1 MLHVGY
7 DINEFHGFE
16 MDSPELKI
24 AEHVSIINKIIN
36 ISIFMFPKDKDHFKT
51 SKVIIVRPSLA
62 NSKLAPC
69 YEAQLPALSPRSR
82 FTYTPPMRTCGH
94 TQS

>member
-36 ISIFMFPKDKDHFKT
+36 ISIFRFPKEIF
-51 SKVIIVRPSLA
+51 LA

-69 YEAQLPALSPRSR
+69 YEAQLPALSPRRR
-82 FTYTPPMRTCGH
+82 FTNTPPMRTCGH
-94 TQS
+94 THS

>member
-7 DINEFHGFE
+7 DINDFHGFE

-36 ISIFMFPKDKDHFKT
+36 ISIFRFPKEIKT
-51 SKVIIVRPSLA
+51 ILRHLRLLLLDLLWQIRNWRLVTK
-62 NSKLAPC
+62 
-69 YEAQLPALSPRSR
+69 RS
-82 FTYTPPMRTCGH
+82 CQH
-94 TQS
+94 